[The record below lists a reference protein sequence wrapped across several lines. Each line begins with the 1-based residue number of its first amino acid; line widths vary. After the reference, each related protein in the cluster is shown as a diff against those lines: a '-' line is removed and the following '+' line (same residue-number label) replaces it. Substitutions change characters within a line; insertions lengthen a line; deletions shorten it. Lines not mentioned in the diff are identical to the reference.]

1 MARDDTE
8 LDLEAATEELYG
20 LDPADF
26 VPARNELVRRLRT
39 EGQRDLA
46 KCVAELR
53 RPSPAAW
60 AVNQLARRH
69 RAALDDL
76 LRLGELL
83 RQAQTQTLAGADAAQ
98 LRQAGRARREAVAAL
113 ADAAVGLLAGRG
125 QGGAHYNEVAAT
137 LEAASLDPQAGAEVS
152 TGRLTSPLEPP
163 SGFGDLDPDIDRATA
178 VALRSSAGQ
187 AQPEP
192 TEADPSAATADPS
205 AAKTVELVAEA
216 ERVASDAARRATD
229 LSGKARQAAA
239 LAARRQ
245 QEVADAEADEA
256 RLQRDLDE
264 ARGRVAAGRR
274 SADRAQTAVESAD
287 AAAAEA
293 DELRRDAEQRV
304 EDLRACSYNGSN

>member
-1 MARDDTE
+1 MPHSAPQPE
-8 LDLEAATEELYG
+8 LEAATDELYG

-46 KCVAELR
+46 KGVAELR

-60 AVNQLARRH
+60 AVNQLARHH
-69 RAALDDL
+69 RSALDDL

-83 RQAQTQTLAGADAAQ
+83 RQAQTETLAGADAAQ
-98 LRQAGRARREAVAAL
+98 LRQAGRARREAVASL
-113 ADAAVGLLAGRG
+113 ADAAVALLAERG

-152 TGRLTSPLEPP
+152 TGRLTSALEPP
-163 SGFGDLDPDIDRATA
+163 SGFGALDPDIDRPTA
-178 VALRSSAGQ
+178 VAPRSPAGQ
-187 AQPEP
+187 AQPQP
-192 TEADPSAATADPS
+192 TGTDSSAATVDPSAAQ
-205 AAKTVELVAEA
+205 TVALVAEA
-216 ERVASDAARRATD
+216 ERVASDAATRASH

-239 LAARRQ
+239 LAASRQ

-256 RLQRDLDE
+256 RLLRDLDE
-264 ARGRVAAGRR
+264 ARGRVASCRR
-274 SADRAQTAVESAD
+274 SADRAQTAVESAV

-293 DELRRDAEQRV
+293 DERRRDAVRRV
-304 EDLRACSYNGSN
+304 EDLRARSHNGTT